1 MTQTTARMSFLDD
14 IRAIAVC
21 MVVAVHATGYSH
33 WRNETLF
40 FIIKSIAVPIFFL
53 VDGFIFAFKQDG
65 RHPFDYRQYLLKSA
79 KRLLIPWIIF
89 DVIYLILRVIAD
101 RLYLLPT
108 RLFVN
113 YSVTGF
119 VLSIYT
125 APHAMHMYFLPA
137 LFMVRCLSI
146 VISRLCRL
154 SGFFSVLL
162 FAAYVALYGLLGRFL
177 LSPLKGLN
185 SMGGLDPFGHALWG
199 LQYYLFGIVLFRY
212 WKQLSNHALSLS
224 IVLLGFICAVRLMGS
239 GVDPTVTQ
247 YSYLAGLFFI
257 VMYMSKK
264 RNVMSYLGT
273 YTMGIYLVHNPILL
287 NVSFRSLRY
296 LVSDERLIFWLSLL
310 IVVAA
315 SFAITIVIQRY
326 TPYGK
331 ILFGME
337 ASGR

>member
-1 MTQTTARMSFLDD
+1 MSFLDD

-79 KRLLIPWIIF
+79 KRLLIPWIMF
-89 DVIYLILRVIAD
+89 DVIYLVLRFIAEH
-101 RLYLLPT
+101 LHLLPAKM
-108 RLFVN
+108 FES
-113 YSVTGF
+113 YSFIGF
-119 VLSIYT
+119 ILWIYT
-125 APHAMHMYFLPA
+125 APHAMHLYFLPS
-137 LFMVRCLSI
+137 LFMIRCLSI
-146 VISRLCRL
+146 VTCRL
-154 SGFFSVLL
+154 ADLSRPFSVLA
-162 FAAYVALYGLLGRFL
+162 FAAYGALYSLYGHFL
-177 LSPLKGLN
+177 LSPLQGLN

-257 VMYMSKK
+257 VMYLSKK
-264 RNVMSYLGT
+264 RNVISYLGT

-287 NVSFRSLRY
+287 NVSFRSFRY
-296 LVSDERLIFWLSLL
+296 LVSDERLIYWLSLL

-315 SFAITIVIQRY
+315 SFAITSVIQRY

-337 ASGR
+337 ASAR